1 MICKNIKIKLN
12 KQIVCKITNEPVDL
26 KKCTKECKYYI
37 PKSKRT
43 SFNNKNKQLK
53 RKSLSKSYKITKLER
68 NRFSIITNNLDVCI
82 LCGNKKDNLHEIFG
96 GRNRSNSMKYGLV
109 IPLCLEH
116 HQKIHKNKEL
126 QDFYHRIGQDRFIK
140 HYPDL
145 DFLTIFKKNYL

>member
-26 KKCTKECKYYI
+26 K
-37 PKSKRT
+37 KRT